1 MLVALAT
8 PKFVW
13 YLMRGSGFVALGL
26 FTLTTLF
33 GVLGISRWEN
43 ARWPRFLTA
52 SLHRNVSLLALCF
65 LAIHVMTALVDQW
78 VGLGFIGAV
87 VPFVSTYRPFW
98 VGLGVLAA
106 DLLLAVVATSLL
118 RRHIRYRAWR
128 FVHWGAWLMW
138 PLAVSHAL
146 GSGTDTTSGLGLVA
160 VLCCVAAVG
169 LAGVYRVLT
178 ATLTRSGPA
187 TASIPVPATTSRRG
201 NPTPTRRTGRTDAT
215 RAGDRRLVSSSRSR

>member
-1 MLVALAT
+1 MLLALAT

-65 LAIHVMTALVDQW
+65 LAIHVTTALIDQW
-78 VGLGFIGAV
+78 VGLGVIGAV
-87 VPFVSTYRPFW
+87 VPFVSTYRPLW

-118 RRHIRYRAWR
+118 RRHIGYGAWR

-138 PLAVSHAL
+138 PLAIAHSF
-146 GSGTDTTSGLGLVA
+146 GSGTDTTSGWGLVA
-160 VLCCVAAVG
+160 VLVCVAAVG
-169 LAGVYRVLT
+169 LAAIYRVLV
-178 ATLTRSGPA
+178 ATLGGSEAAAP
-187 TASIPVPATTSRRG
+187 IPVAAAATGRRNATPA
-201 NPTPTRRTGRTDAT
+201 RRTDT
-215 RAGDRRLVSSSRSR
+215 GDRRLVSSSRPR